1 MTFFQILK
9 VLSEIGLI
17 AEILSVVINIK
28 VIIKNHKI
36 TRRQALELIF
46 NLSMIA
52 IHIYLGY
59 FI

>member
-36 TRRQALELIF
+36 TRGQALELIF
-46 NLSMIA
+46 DLSMIA